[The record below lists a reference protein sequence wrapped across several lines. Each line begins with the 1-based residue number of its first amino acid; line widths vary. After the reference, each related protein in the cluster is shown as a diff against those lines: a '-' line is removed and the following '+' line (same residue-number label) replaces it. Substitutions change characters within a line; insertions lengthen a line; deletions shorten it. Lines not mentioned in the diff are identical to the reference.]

1 MASCNNSNFNFFK
14 FNSSKR
20 LFRSDRVCRISET
33 NSPKIWLVSLC
44 KDVVSSASFNTAS
57 IVLFLPRLGSGGG
70 FRIGVDAGTI
80 GLATG
85 LGSGR

>member
-1 MASCNNSNFNFFK
+1 MPMNDTSANEMFTRRIVWSNE
-14 FNSSKR
+14 R
-20 LFRSDRVCRISET
+20 
-33 NSPKIWLVSLC
+33 C

-70 FRIGVDAGTI
+70 FRIGVDAGR
-80 GLATG
+80 LATG

>member
-14 FNSSKR
+14 FINSSKR

-44 KDVVSSASFNTAS
+44 KDVPGDQKGLFKLAVQLRKFYILVIYNTA
-57 IVLFLPRLGSGGG
+57 IGYVLLVYLTN
-70 FRIGVDAGTI
+70 I
-80 GLATG
+80 
-85 LGSGR
+85 

>member
-1 MASCNNSNFNFFK
+1 VVQKHGVVVNKLAKMPMNDTSANEMFTRRIVWSN
-14 FNSSKR
+14 
-20 LFRSDRVCRISET
+20 DR
-33 NSPKIWLVSLC
+33 C

-70 FRIGVDAGTI
+70 FRIGVDAGTT